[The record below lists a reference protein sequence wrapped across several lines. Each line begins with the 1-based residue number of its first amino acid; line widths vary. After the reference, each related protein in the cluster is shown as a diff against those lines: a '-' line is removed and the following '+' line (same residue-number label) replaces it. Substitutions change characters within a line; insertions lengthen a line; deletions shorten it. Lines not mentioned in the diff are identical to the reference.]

1 MNTVEPTID
10 EGRSN
15 PLNDLM
21 KWVSGINPSV
31 FMFLAAILAIIF
43 ANTGLL
49 GIYSSILDAPVN
61 LEIGGYKFFQHHD
74 RAMTLA
80 EFVNDGLM
88 VLFFFSVGLEI
99 KREMVD
105 GSLSSFRKAM
115 LPVIAAVGGMI
126 MPVLIFLMVENQD
139 PVALRGMAIPMATD
153 IAFALAVLGLLGKR
167 VPVTLKLFLM
177 ALAVVD
183 DIGGILVIAIFY
195 STGIQWTPLLLGL
208 LTLALS
214 LYFSRKGVAKSGVY
228 YILLFIVWTLFMHSG
243 IHSTIAGVLLALT
256 IPHKPTLRP
265 DELEPDMRKIDY
277 RIATAKEPGYE
288 QKDFLDD
295 DYLED
300 LRRAQSRIHRTI
312 SPVQCMEHE
321 VNPLVQ
327 YFVLPLFAFSNA
339 GINFSG
345 MGESSLFAVAIAV
358 AAALFFGKLLGI
370 FGFTYIFTKLKVVKM
385 TPGMT
390 YGNVF
395 GISMLGGIGF
405 TVSLFIA
412 SLAFIGVGDLG
423 VEYLNMAKLG
433 IIIGTLVSGII
444 GVLVLNAILK
454 KEEQKGLGVSSQEY
468 KDYMQ
473 QFKNSNTYSEE

>member
-1 MNTVEPTID
+1 MATID
-10 EGRSN
+10 RKQNIKGPSN
-15 PLNDLM
+15 PLKNLTR
-21 KWVSGINPSV
+21 WVRGINPSV
-31 FMFLAAILAIIF
+31 FMFLAAILAIVF
-43 ANTGLL
+43 ANSDLQ
-49 GIYSSILDAPVN
+49 GIYSSILNAPVN
-61 LEIGGYKFFQHHD
+61 LEIGTYKFFQHHG

-80 EFVNDGLM
+80 EFVNDALM

-126 MPVLIFLMVENQD
+126 MPVLFFLLVENDD
-139 PVALRGMAIPMATD
+139 PIALRGMAIPMATD

-195 STGIQWTPLLLGL
+195 STGIQWLPLLLGL
-208 LTLALS
+208 LTIAIS
-214 LYFSRKGVAKSGVY
+214 IFFSKKGVAKSGVY
-228 YILLFIVWTLFMHSG
+228 YLLLFIVWTLFMHSG

-256 IPHKPTLRP
+256 IPHKPTIRP

-277 RIATAKEPGYE
+277 RIATAKEAGYK

-295 DYLED
+295 DYLAD
-300 LRRAQSRIHRTI
+300 LRRAQSRLHRTI
-312 SPVQCMEHE
+312 SPVQSMEHE
-321 VNPLVQ
+321 VNPLVN

-345 MGESSLFAVAIAV
+345 MGDSGLIAVAFAVAIA
-358 AAALFFGKLLGI
+358 LFVGKTIGI
-370 FGFTYIFTKLKVVKM
+370 FGFTYVFTKLKLVKM
-385 TPGMT
+385 SPGMT
-390 YGNVF
+390 YSNVLGVSIF
-395 GISMLGGIGF
+395 GGIGF

-412 SLAFIGVGDLG
+412 SLAFLGVGEVG

-433 IIIGTLVSGII
+433 IIAGTVVSGIV
-444 GVLVLNAILK
+444 GLLVLSTILN
-454 KEEQKGLGVSSQEY
+454 KEKEKGKGASSLEY
-468 KDYMQ
+468 KEYM
-473 QFKNSNTYSEE
+473 KHYS